1 MEVKS
6 DLAYELAIAAASG
19 ASWNAE
25 LISSYNDAL
34 KALKD
39 YWPGI
44 RMRLL
49 RRLVME
55 GHRFLVRIIISAEI
69 KIT

>member
-44 RMRLL
+44 
-49 RRLVME
+49 E
-55 GHRFLVRIIISAEI
+55 NETPS
-69 KIT
+69 KIGDGGSQVSCSHHHFC